1 MIYTLVC
8 AIIEKINKD
17 NEDRKTFEKDE
28 KERLERQREEEELV
42 SSPQYLLL
50 WPKSIYILSYYPTL
64 KKRFEGTKVTV
75 ETFLKWKAAFDKE
88 MKDLKKNNQE
98 TTNKKPTGK

>member
-1 MIYTLVC
+1 MPMIYTLVC

-42 SSPQYLLL
+42 SSRQYLLL
-50 WPKSIYILSYYPTL
+50 WPKSIYILSY
-64 KKRFEGTKVTV
+64 FI
-75 ETFLKWKAAFDKE
+75 ETIRRH
-88 MKDLKKNNQE
+88 
-98 TTNKKPTGK
+98 

>member
-1 MIYTLVC
+1 MPMIYTLVC

-42 SSPQYLLL
+42 SSRQYVL
-50 WPKSIYILSYYPTL
+50 WRPKSIYIVSYF
-64 KKRFEGTKVTV
+64 K
-75 ETFLKWKAAFDKE
+75 ETIRRH
-88 MKDLKKNNQE
+88 
-98 TTNKKPTGK
+98 

>member
-1 MIYTLVC
+1 MIGNFNKKASENLGMPMIYTLVC

-42 SSPQYLLL
+42 SSRQHILL
-50 WPKSIYILSYYPTL
+50 
-64 KKRFEGTKVTV
+64 
-75 ETFLKWKAAFDKE
+75 
-88 MKDLKKNNQE
+88 
-98 TTNKKPTGK
+98 